1 MRCFLCYLVASLM
14 VATMLGNRVLADCS
28 RELETVFAYRRAVHG
43 AKSAADAAA
52 LTKAYNAAERNLVN
66 CLSPSPAPSEVPNE
80 SKN

>member
-1 MRCFLCYLVASLM
+1 
-14 VATMLGNRVLADCS
+14 MLGNQTMADCS
-28 RELETVFAYRRAVHG
+28 RELEIVFAYRRAVHG
-43 AKSAADAAA
+43 AKTTTEAAN